1 VRQVVTRLVGAACPV
16 FYWAL
21 AEALV
26 GGSAP
31 RFLDDEDDASDTC
44 EDEEDGKGNEGDDS
58 DGEFISCVTKVPK
71 SAREQAGTNNG
82 GGGGSNDSRTQARQT
97 PARLRNHPRRTPR
110 SRLAEGL
117 AKGFQP
123 LALRQLGPWA
133 VAWAL
138 GFNVV
143 GAFLHANGLPWT

>member
-1 VRQVVTRLVGAACPV
+1 VTRLVGAACPV

-31 RFLDDEDDASDTC
+31 RFPDDEDDASDTC
-44 EDEEDGKGNEGDDS
+44 EDEDDDKDDEGEDS
-58 DGEFISCVTKVPK
+58 DGEFIGCVSKVPK
-71 SAREQAGTNNG
+71 SAREQAGTNSS
-82 GGGGSNDSRTQARQT
+82 GGGSNDSRTQGRQT
-97 PARLRNHPRRTPR
+97 LARLRNHPRRTPR
-110 SRLAEGL
+110 SRLAEGQ
-117 AKGFQP
+117 AEGFRP

-133 VAWAL
+133 AAWAL